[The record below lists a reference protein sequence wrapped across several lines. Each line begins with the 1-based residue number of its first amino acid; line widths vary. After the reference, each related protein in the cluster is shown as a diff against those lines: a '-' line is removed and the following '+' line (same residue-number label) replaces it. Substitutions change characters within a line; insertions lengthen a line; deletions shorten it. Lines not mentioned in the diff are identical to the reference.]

1 MMTFSN
7 CVNVTLKSLLF
18 RNSAQVHVLV
28 MGSHNVYIDNVKIT
42 SPEASPNT
50 DGVHITSSSAVSITH
65 SDIATGKIIYLT
77 VTIIFLFVCCF

>member
-7 CVNVTLKSLLF
+7 CGNVTLKSLRF
-18 RNSAQVHVLV
+18 KNSAQTHVLV
-28 MGSHNVYIDNVKIT
+28 MGSQNVYINNVKLT

-65 SDIATGKIIYLT
+65 SDIATGKFI
-77 VTIIFLFVCCF
+77 